1 MMRSECHPWGFF
13 LPEGMKVLLLGSFP
27 PARERWSMDFYYP
40 NIQNDMWRI
49 LGLIFYTDKNYF
61 LKSPKQFDIE
71 KAKAFCREKGIG
83 MGDTAQEIIRLK
95 NNASDKFLQVVRA
108 ADVETIL
115 RGAPSC
121 IAIAVT
127 GQKAMDTL
135 ISGFSSDVK
144 EPPVGC
150 SITLEVDGR
159 SVFLYRMPSTSRAYP
174 KPLDEKAA
182 VYGAM
187 FDRLGIL

>member
-1 MMRSECHPWGFF
+1 
-13 LPEGMKVLLLGSFP
+13 
-27 PARERWSMDFYYP
+27 
-40 NIQNDMWRI
+40 
-49 LGLIFYTDKNYF
+49 
-61 LKSPKQFDIE
+61 
-71 KAKAFCREKGIG
+71 
-83 MGDTAQEIIRLK
+83 
-95 NNASDKFLQVVRA
+95 
-108 ADVETIL
+108 
-115 RGAPSC
+115 
-121 IAIAVT
+121 
-127 GQKAMDTL
+127 MDTL

-150 SITLEVDGR
+150 SSTLEVDGR